1 MIIRT
6 LSKAVAALVLAA
18 ALSPQTISAQ
28 QVQSRHAVPGHR
40 YLKEYWSQPDLY
52 LEHQAWYMLD
62 LADKALNENPPA
74 TKISLE
80 REMALLLVDAVTHE
94 PKPIENPAVKDF
106 IAKRMNH
113 VLEDL
118 DKPMKGR
125 KSLKIYKLYNCGILF
140 RTRDLTVAV
149 DINGR
154 EGTLIPDEIMEKIV
168 DHVDILFLTH
178 NHGDHIDS
186 HVRDFC
192 HKRNIPIYAPDE
204 IFKNDI
210 RVNHVWKE
218 GLYSFDITLPKGKL
232 GVNVLPGHQD
242 ALQNNIWVVTMP
254 NGKVVA
260 ATGDQYDGEK
270 KDLAMLKNIHEKLP
284 RIDVLSM
291 DCWIHDLDEH
301 LADFNPRL
309 LVSQHENE
317 IGAHGI
323 DHRESFWMTM
333 YKNRNFNTATA
344 SIPWVLM
351 AWGEWYDYK

>member
-1 MIIRT
+1 MNIRI
-6 LSKAVAALVLAA
+6 LSKAVAAIALVTAFSSL
-18 ALSPQTISAQ
+18 PISAQ
-28 QVQSRHAVPGHR
+28 QSRHAVPGHR
-40 YLKEYWSQPDLY
+40 YLKEYWNQPELY

-74 TKISLE
+74 TSINRG
-80 REMALLLVDAVTHE
+80 REMALLLIDAVTHE

-106 IAKRMNH
+106 LARRMNH

-118 DKPMKGR
+118 DKPLKGR
-125 KSLKIYKLYNCGILF
+125 KSLRIYKLYNCGIIF
-140 RTRDLTVAV
+140 RTRDITVAV

-154 EGTLIPDEIMEKIV
+154 DGALIPDEIMERIV
-168 DHVDILFLTH
+168 DHIDILFLTH
-178 NHGDHIDS
+178 NHGDHFDS

-192 HKRNIPIYAPDE
+192 HKKGIPIHATDE

-210 RVNHVWKE
+210 QVNHVWKE
-218 GLYSFDITLPKGKL
+218 EPYSFDITLPKGRL
-232 GVNVLPGHQD
+232 AVTALPGHQD
-242 ALQNNIWVVTMP
+242 ALHNNIWVVTMP

-260 ATGDQYDGEK
+260 AMGDQYDGER
-270 KDLAMLKNIHEKLP
+270 KDLEWLKDIHKTLP

-291 DCWIHDLDEH
+291 DCWIHDFDAH
-301 LADFNPRL
+301 LAGFNPRL

-333 YKNRNFNTATA
+333 YKNRYFNTVTATV
-344 SIPWVLM
+344 PWVLM